1 MPFLTPVGLPHFLS
15 ISAILFALGLFCVV
29 RRRNAVMLLMGIE
42 LVLNA
47 ANINFV
53 AFSRFYVASAG
64 GNHGIGGQMGG
75 QMAAIFVIV
84 LAACEAAVAL
94 AIVLNIYKR
103 FNSISVD
110 EVDMLRD

>member
-1 MPFLTPVGLPHFLS
+1 MLHVGLPHFLTV
-15 ISAILFALGLFCVV
+15 SAILFALGVFGIVTK
-29 RRRNAVMLLMGIE
+29 RNAVMLLMGIE

-53 AFSRFYVASAG
+53 AFSRYSIGSGAQMMTGQVASL
-64 GNHGIGGQMGG
+64 
-75 QMAAIFVIV
+75 FVIV

-103 FNSISVD
+103 FSTINVD
-110 EVDMLRD
+110 EIDMLRD

>member
-1 MPFLTPVGLPHFLS
+1 MTIGLPHFLT
-15 ISAILFALGLFCVV
+15 ISAVLFALGLFGIIT
-29 RRRNAVMLLMGIE
+29 RRNAVMLLMGIE

-53 AFSRFYVASAG
+53 AFSRFSPVGGAPMMTGQVASL
-64 GNHGIGGQMGG
+64 
-75 QMAAIFVIV
+75 FVIV

-103 FNSISVD
+103 FSSINVD
-110 EVDMLRD
+110 EVDSLRD

>member
-1 MPFLTPVGLPHFLS
+1 MTFASIGLQHFLV
-15 ISAILFALGLFCVV
+15 ISAALFALGIYGIMT
-29 RRRNAVMLLMGIE
+29 RRNAVMLLMGIE

-53 AFSRFYVASAG
+53 AFSRYAPAGAPQMMTGQIASL
-64 GNHGIGGQMGG
+64 
-75 QMAAIFVIV
+75 FVIV
-84 LAACEAAVAL
+84 LAACEAAIAL

-103 FNSISVD
+103 FNTINVD

>member
-1 MPFLTPVGLPHFLS
+1 MPSIALPHFLT
-15 ISAILFALGLFCVV
+15 ISAMLFALGLFAIITK
-29 RRRNAVMLLMGIE
+29 RNAVMLLMGIE

-53 AFSRFYVASAG
+53 AFSRFGSADGPSMLNGQVASL
-64 GNHGIGGQMGG
+64 
-75 QMAAIFVIV
+75 FVIV

-103 FNSISVD
+103 FNTINVD
-110 EVDMLRD
+110 EVDALRD

>member
-1 MPFLTPVGLPHFLS
+1 MSIGLPHFLT
-15 ISAILFALGLFCVV
+15 ISAILFSLGLYGIIT
-29 RRRNAVMLLMGIE
+29 RRNAVMLLMGIE

-53 AFSRFYVASAG
+53 AFSRYSAGELSQMMTGQVAS
-64 GNHGIGGQMGG
+64 
-75 QMAAIFVIV
+75 IFVIV

-103 FNSISVD
+103 FNTINVD